1 MFKLIVLNTEADWA
15 EETLIRLNRTFTK
28 RKGKHITV
36 FFNNTPAST
45 SSTTNINSYYLSTTF
60 IRVFKQMP
68 MFLKNDRTKEHQI
81 ITPKGEY
88 TSYIAGHDHSWKTQS
103 ERYAKIK
110 LYQLANIPQQDWIL

>member
-45 SSTTNINSYYLSTTF
+45 SSTTNINSYYLGTAF
-60 IRVFKQMP
+60 IRAFKEMP
-68 MFLKNDRTKEHQI
+68 MFLQNNKTRVHQI
-81 ITPKGEY
+81 ITSQGEY
-88 TSYIAGHDHSWKTQS
+88 TSDTTKHDHSWKTQS
-103 ERYAKIK
+103 ERYAKVK
-110 LYQLANIPQQDWIL
+110 LYQLANIPRQDWLL

>member
-36 FFNNTPAST
+36 FFNNTPASR
-45 SSTTNINSYYLSTTF
+45 SLITNINSYYLGTGF
-60 IRVFKQMP
+60 MRAFKTMP
-68 MFLKNDRTKEHQI
+68 MFIKNDVSKAHQI
-81 ITPKGEY
+81 ITPEGEY
-88 TSYIAGHDHSWKTQS
+88 TSDIADHDHSWKTQS

-110 LYQLANIPQQDWIL
+110 LYQLANIPRQDWIL